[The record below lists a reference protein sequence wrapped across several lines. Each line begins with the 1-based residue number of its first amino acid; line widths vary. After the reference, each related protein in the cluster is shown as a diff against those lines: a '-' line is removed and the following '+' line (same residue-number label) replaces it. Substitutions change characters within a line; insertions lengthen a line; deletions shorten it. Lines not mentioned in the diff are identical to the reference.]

1 MFLGRWNSCSIAFFL
16 ICLCLFAATS
26 PATGTGTLV
35 IDLEN
40 VNDNAPVINERN
52 INVCNRGSAPVLL
65 SITDKDGPPFAAP
78 FSVETHG
85 ETSKNWSTSMN
96 KTCEQLLM
104 F

>member
-1 MFLGRWNSCSIAFFL
+1 MQHRLFL
-16 ICLCLFAATS
+16 ISLCLFAATY

-35 IDLEN
+35 IDFEN
-40 VNDNAPVINERN
+40 VNYNAPVINERN
-52 INVCNRGSAPVLL
+52 KKVCNCGSAPVFL

-78 FSVETHG
+78 FSVETQG

-96 KTCEQLLM
+96 ETCEQLLM